1 MTHKFQ
7 TNYGPSRLVKLACI
21 LILLSNL
28 GGFCLGYLI
37 GEKNKERNL
46 REKNFIIEKLPF
58 TIEKT
63 S

>member
-7 TNYGPSRLVKLACI
+7 TNYGSSRLVKLACI

-28 GGFCLGYLI
+28 GGFCLGYII
-37 GEKNKERNL
+37 GERNKERQL
-46 REKNFIIEKLPF
+46 RQKNFIIEKLPI
-58 TIEKT
+58 TIEKV